1 MITIR
6 KTELKDLDDVMG
18 IYEHGRQIMRNSGNL
33 FQWQND
39 RPYREQ
45 IIDDIEKGNSYVAEN
60 REGLCGVFALIF
72 GEDVTYGYIEGSW
85 LNDEP
90 YGTIHRI
97 ATSGREK
104 GVLEA
109 AVNYGFS
116 QIDNIRIDTHHD
128 NKIMQHL
135 LKKLG
140 FTECGVI
147 YLLDG
152 DPRLAYQK
160 TKKQAY

>member
-6 KTELKDLDDVMG
+6 KTELRDLDEVMG

-104 GVLEA
+104 GVLKA
-109 AVNYGFS
+109 AVDYGFS
-116 QIDNIRIDTHHD
+116 QIENVRIDTHHD
-128 NKIMQHL
+128 TKIMQHL

-160 TKKQAY
+160 TKKQA

>member
-1 MITIR
+1 MMKIR
-6 KTELKDLDDVMG
+6 KTELKDLDEVME

-33 FQWQND
+33 FQWRND

-45 IIDDIEKGNSYVAEN
+45 IVSDIEKGNSYVAEN
-60 REGLCGVFALIF
+60 EDGLCGVFALIF

-97 ATSGREK
+97 ATSGKEK
-104 GVLEA
+104 GVLKA
-109 AVNYGFS
+109 AVEYGFS

-135 LKKLG
+135 LDKRG
-140 FTECGVI
+140 FTQCGVI

-160 TKKQAY
+160 VKG